1 MHIIY
6 LAFGSITFLL
16 MTCEDQSYGQGMLP
30 NFMSIVVGEQKI
42 FHYRKKKMREIY
54 GNNLCNYR
62 IFLKTLLQCV
72 LNIRIL
78 THSQN
83 CQEVK
88 NDGKRSDWKLIIAK
102 NLEVV
107 YWCALRKM

>member
-1 MHIIY
+1 
-6 LAFGSITFLL
+6 
-16 MTCEDQSYGQGMLP
+16 
-30 NFMSIVVGEQKI
+30 
-42 FHYRKKKMREIY
+42 MREIY
-54 GNNLCNYR
+54 GNNLCNCR